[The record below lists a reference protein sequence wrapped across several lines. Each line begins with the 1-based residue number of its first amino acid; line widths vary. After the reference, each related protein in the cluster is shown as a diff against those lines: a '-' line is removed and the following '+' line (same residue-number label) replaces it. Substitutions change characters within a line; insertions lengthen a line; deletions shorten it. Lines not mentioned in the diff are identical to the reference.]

1 MTKQSRTREP
11 RTTPQPSVSAPAGQ
25 APTPVEA
32 MPLPAEPSG
41 AAQAVPPGPVRGERR
56 KPPNWLLR
64 TVTGVLLLVLWE
76 AAARLLGAEFIA
88 RPTAVAQA
96 VPKVFATES
105 FWQNAWET
113 IGSVVYGV
121 LIGAVAGLL
130 LGLAMGRI
138 KWVRWFFTS
147 YVSALYTLPMVA
159 VVPLMTIWFGYTSET
174 RLFAVALS
182 AFLPI
187 VVTTADGSRAI
198 PKEYLDVAHTFG
210 ARIHNV
216 WFGIALRNAIPYLIA
231 GLQLAI
237 ARALVTAV
245 AVEFLAGVPGLG
257 YSILQQTRSFQQNEA
272 FVGVV
277 LLTLFVVA
285 ARAVLTVARRR
296 FLPWYGR

>member
-1 MTKQSRTREP
+1 MTDRSGTREP
-11 RTTPQPSVSAPAGQ
+11 GTTGRPVG
-25 APTPVEA
+25 APTGHASIPIEA
-32 MPLPAEPSG
+32 VPLPGEPSG
-41 AAQAVPPGPVRGERR
+41 SPQAVPPGPVRERR
-56 KPPNWLLR
+56 QPPHWLLR
-64 TVTGVLLLVLWE
+64 AVTGVLLLIAWE
-76 AAARLLGAEFIA
+76 LAARMLGSQFVARPSGVAAA
-88 RPTAVAQA
+88 
-96 VPKVFATES
+96 VPDVFGTEK
-105 FWQNAWET
+105 FWTDAWAT

-138 KWVRWFFTS
+138 KLVRWFFTS

-159 VVPLMTIWFGYTSET
+159 VVPLMTIWLGYTGET
-174 RLFAVALS
+174 RLVAVALS

-198 PKEYLDVAHTFG
+198 PKEYLDVARTFR
-210 ARIHNV
+210 ARMHHI

-257 YSILQQTRSFQQNEA
+257 YSILQQTRSFQQDEA

-277 LLTLFVVA
+277 LLTVFVVCT
-285 ARAVLTVARRR
+285 RALLTVARRR

>member
-1 MTKQSRTREP
+1 MTERSRIKDPGASADAPAAQT
-11 RTTPQPSVSAPAGQ
+11 TTP
-25 APTPVEA
+25 TEA
-32 MPLPAEPSG
+32 VPLPAEPSCVP
-41 AAQAVPPGPVRGERR
+41 QAVPPGPVQEEHRT
-56 KPPNWLLR
+56 PPNWLLR
-64 TVTGVLLLVLWE
+64 AVTGILLLVLWE
-76 AAARLLGAEFIA
+76 VAARLLGEEFIA
-88 RPTAVAQA
+88 RPTAVAA
-96 VPKVFATES
+96 ALPEVFATET
-105 FWQNAWET
+105 FWEDAGDT

-121 LIGAVAGLL
+121 MIGAVAGLL

-138 KWVRWFFTS
+138 KLVRWFFTT

-159 VVPLMTIWFGYTSET
+159 VVPLMTIWFGYTSDT
-174 RLFAVALS
+174 RLIAVALS

-210 ARIHNV
+210 AKMHNI
-216 WFGIALRNAIPYLIA
+216 WFGIALRNAIPYLVA

-272 FVGVV
+272 FVGVI

-285 ARAVLTVARRR
+285 ARALLTLTRRR